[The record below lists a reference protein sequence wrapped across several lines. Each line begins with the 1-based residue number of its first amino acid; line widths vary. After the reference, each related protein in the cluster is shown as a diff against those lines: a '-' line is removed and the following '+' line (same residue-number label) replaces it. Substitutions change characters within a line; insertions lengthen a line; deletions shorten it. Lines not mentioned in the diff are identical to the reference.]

1 MKNFFK
7 LILLLLCVFIIFNFP
22 FTNEKPYSPEN
33 KYNSVINAIDKTYP
47 KNQDTLR
54 IMSYNLLADTPGFEG
69 SPAYLRASGV
79 CNILN
84 TLKPDVAGL
93 QEVGRNWFFSLN
105 QGTTYNFISPV
116 KTTVFGTM
124 TAIIYNKETVI
135 LEDSGEYVFP
145 ETYNGKLRCAVW
157 GLFKEKR
164 SDKKFLVINTHLSL
178 KENGIDSPLE
188 QATNIIILANELKER
203 FNCPL
208 FFVGDF
214 NSDKRSLYNTSS
226 ACIYETLCTV
236 STDTINLSC
245 EKGFGENKNF
255 SSYSADH
262 IFLSGETDILRYVIL
277 SQPDFVDLSDHYPI
291 FIDIKV

>member
-7 LILLLLCVFIIFNFP
+7 LILLLLCILIIFSIP
-22 FTNEKPYSPEN
+22 FTKASYIPEN

-47 KNQDTLR
+47 KNQDVLR

-105 QGTTYNFISPV
+105 QGTTYSFISPV
-116 KTTVFGTM
+116 KTTLFGTM
-124 TAIIYNKETVI
+124 TAIIYNRETVI

-157 GLFKEKR
+157 GLFKEKQSNR
-164 SDKKFLVINTHLSL
+164 NFLVINTHLSL
-178 KENGIDSPLE
+178 KEKGSDSPLE
-188 QATNIIILANELKER
+188 QATNIIILANELKEK

-214 NSDKRSLYNTSS
+214 NSDKRSMYNTSS

-236 STDTINLSC
+236 SADTVNLSF

-262 IFLSGETDILRYVIL
+262 IFLKGEAEILRYIIL
-277 SQPDFVDLSDHYPI
+277 SQPDFVELSDHYPL
-291 FIDIKV
+291 FIDTKI

>member
-1 MKNFFK
+1 MKKSFIK
-7 LILLLLCVFIIFNFP
+7 LTTLLLCIFIIFNLTS
-22 FTNEKPYSPEN
+22 TNQTPSNDQPIPLLTALN
-33 KYNSVINAIDKTYP
+33 ITYP
-47 KNQDTLR
+47 KGDGSLR

-105 QGTTYNFISPV
+105 QGTTYSFISPV
-116 KTTVFGTM
+116 KTTLFGTM

-157 GLFKEKR
+157 GLFKEKQ

-188 QATNIIILANELKER
+188 QATNIIILANELKET

-236 STDTINLSC
+236 SADTVNLSF

-262 IFLSGETDILRYVIL
+262 IFLKGEAEILRYIIL
-277 SQPDFVDLSDHYPI
+277 SQPDFVELSDHYPI
-291 FIDIKV
+291 FIDTKI